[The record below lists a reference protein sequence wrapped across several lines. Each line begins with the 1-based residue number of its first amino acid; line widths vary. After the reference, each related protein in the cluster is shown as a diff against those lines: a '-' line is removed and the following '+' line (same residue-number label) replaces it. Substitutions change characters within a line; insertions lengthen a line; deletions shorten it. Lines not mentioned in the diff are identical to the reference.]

1 MTLGDL
7 IWRMED
13 PAVAD
18 EAAGTIRDAALLRR
32 LSAAAAAAQLQIGE
46 YVASSVRLFANTAG
60 DEAWITMI
68 GRCQA
73 HSDPG
78 LAALTYMLE
87 SRLHADEAQKHR

>member
-1 MTLGDL
+1 
-7 IWRMED
+7 MED

-18 EAAGTIRDAALLRR
+18 EAAGTIRDAALLQR
-32 LSAAAAAAQLQIGE
+32 LSAAAAAAELQIGE
-46 YVASSVRLFANTAG
+46 YVASSVRLFANTAD

-87 SRLHADEAQKHR
+87 SRLHADEPQHHR